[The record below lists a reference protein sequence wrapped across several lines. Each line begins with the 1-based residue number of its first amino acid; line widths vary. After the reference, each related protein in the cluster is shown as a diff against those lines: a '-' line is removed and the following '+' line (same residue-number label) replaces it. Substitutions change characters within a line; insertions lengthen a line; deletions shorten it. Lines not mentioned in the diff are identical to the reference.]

1 MAKQPPTDQKA
12 KPSASSSASAA
23 RGRNPAT
30 PARAAESYPWRR
42 VLLGCLVVLVCWGIG
57 IQREYPEA
65 VNTRLKVAQDWVFSR
80 LWTRLSAHSNARI
93 HPLRKPLWAQ
103 VRGGSNVLELGPGY
117 GDALAQLTAMPA
129 HYVAL
134 EPNAYLHPKLAE
146 SARANGFAVQHD
158 NDEAKEESKNDDA
171 ENKKMPAFVIVNGTL
186 DGGSQGIIPKYVTDH
201 APYDYVITSLVLCSV
216 DSVQTNLDTIQA
228 LLKPG
233 GKYIF
238 VEHVRH
244 SHTHEKQQLQQPGD
258 GLDVAKW
265 ARIQSLVSRVAWPF
279 TGNCHFDRNT
289 GDMLKAMDGWSS
301 VDYKTSI
308 RADSLEAKMTPLIYG
323 TATKK

>member
-12 KPSASSSASAA
+12 KPSSASSSA

-30 PARAAESYPWRR
+30 PARAADSYPWRR
-42 VLLGCLVVLVCWGIG
+42 VLFGCLVVLVCWGIG

-80 LWTRLSAHSNARI
+80 LWTQLSAHSNARI

-103 VRGGSNVLELGPGY
+103 VRGGSSVLELGPGY
-117 GDALAQLTAMPA
+117 GDALAQLTAAPA
-129 HYVAL
+129 RYVAL
-134 EPNAYLHPKLAE
+134 EPNPYLHPKLAE
-146 SARANGFAVQHD
+146 NARANGFAVQYD
-158 NDEAKEESKNDDA
+158 NEAREEKQSKNRDHAKEDT
-171 ENKKMPAFVIVNGTL
+171 KKEMPAFVIVNGTL
-186 DGGSQGIIPKYVTDH
+186 DGGAQGMIPKYVTDH
-201 APYDYVITSLVLCSV
+201 APYDYVVTSLVLCSV
-216 DSVQTNLDTIQA
+216 DSVQANLDAIQA

-244 SHTHEKQQLQQPGD
+244 SHAHKQQQPGD

-289 GDMLKAMDGWSS
+289 GDMLKAMGGWSS
-301 VDYKTSI
+301 VDYKTSVK
-308 RADSLEAKMTPLIYG
+308 ADSLEAKMTPLIYG